1 MNKIFVQIAVYRDPE
16 LVKTIDDCID
26 KCSDP
31 SRLTFGIVWQHNPAD
46 WFDGEFHKYLNDARF
61 TITDVAYNQS
71 KGMCWA
77 RSLTQQMYQ
86 GETYTLQI
94 DSHHRF
100 AKNWDLFLIDCLNM
114 VDSEKPLMT
123 GYCRAYEAENADYHL
138 SEEPLQMIPTK
149 FSESGTIPF
158 IGTNFNIPNQ
168 QTFDKPIPAR
178 FVSGHFF
185 FTLGQH
191 CIEYKYDPDLY
202 FAGDEI
208 SLSIRSYTLG
218 YDLYHP
224 HKNVIWHDYC
234 SYKRDKHWSDH
245 TTGKQVVNPW
255 HELDSI
261 SKKRLRQ
268 LLQMEDNGFNLGE
281 YGLGATRSFEEYEAY
296 SGIDFK
302 LRKLH
307 GDALIGLVP
316 PTLKL
321 YDKSWIT
328 NPSEFTLPLSDLIKK
343 ITLDDIAQYYIGFDD
358 YDNRAVYNER
368 ILSNDMAQI
377 KGTKT
382 FSFASSKTPVK
393 AVIFGITKDNKWSD
407 RVEYLL

>member
-1 MNKIFVQIAVYRDPE
+1 
-16 LVKTIDDCID
+16 
-26 KCSDP
+26 
-31 SRLTFGIVWQHNPAD
+31 
-46 WFDGEFHKYLNDARF
+46 
-61 TITDVAYNQS
+61 
-71 KGMCWA
+71 
-77 RSLTQQMYQ
+77 
-86 GETYTLQI
+86 
-94 DSHHRF
+94 
-100 AKNWDLFLIDCLNM
+100 
-114 VDSEKPLMT
+114 
-123 GYCRAYEAENADYHL
+123 
-138 SEEPLQMIPTK
+138 
-149 FSESGTIPF
+149 
-158 IGTNFNIPNQ
+158 
-168 QTFDKPIPAR
+168 
-178 FVSGHFF
+178 
-185 FTLGQH
+185 
-191 CIEYKYDPDLY
+191 
-202 FAGDEI
+202 
-208 SLSIRSYTLG
+208 
-218 YDLYHP
+218 
-224 HKNVIWHDYC
+224 
-234 SYKRDKHWSDH
+234 
-245 TTGKQVVNPW
+245 
-255 HELDSI
+255 
-261 SKKRLRQ
+261 
-268 LLQMEDNGFNLGE
+268 MEDNGFNLGE